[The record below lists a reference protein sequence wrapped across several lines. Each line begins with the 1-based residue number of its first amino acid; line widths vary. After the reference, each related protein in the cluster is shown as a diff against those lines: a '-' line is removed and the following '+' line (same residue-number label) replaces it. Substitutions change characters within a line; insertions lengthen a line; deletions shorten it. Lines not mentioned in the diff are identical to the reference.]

1 MGIED
6 QKEEREVLESIF
18 PDEITDVSETEFRI
32 AIQLDDGRHEDDESE
47 EEQPTIVLNV
57 QYPPNYPDEAP
68 RLDVTQPPN
77 APKHPYLD
85 IQEDKSRLLDS
96 LTDTI
101 EENLGMAMVFTL
113 VTVLKDSAEL
123 LITERQNAKQALA
136 DLEAARI
143 EEEENKK
150 FQGQAVTRESFLA
163 WSASFKK
170 EIEEEAKR
178 KEEEKELED
187 KKKRIAKE
195 ERKMTGRELW
205 EKGLVGKYVDD
216 EEEDEEEVDIEKLK
230 ISATS

>member
-18 PDEITDVSETEFRI
+18 PDEITDVSETEFRV
-32 AIQLDDGRHEDDESE
+32 AIKLDDGRHEDDESE
-47 EEQPTIVLNV
+47 DDQPTIVLNV

-96 LTDTI
+96 LTETI

-136 DLEAARI
+136 DMAAAKA

-150 FQGQAVTRESFLA
+150 FQGEAVTRESFIA
-163 WSASFKK
+163 WRERFRK
-170 EIEEEAKR
+170 EMEEEAKR

-205 EKGLVGKYVDD
+205 EKGLVGKYVD
-216 EEEDEEEVDIEKLK
+216 EEDDGEEVDIDKLR
-230 ISATS
+230 ISAAS